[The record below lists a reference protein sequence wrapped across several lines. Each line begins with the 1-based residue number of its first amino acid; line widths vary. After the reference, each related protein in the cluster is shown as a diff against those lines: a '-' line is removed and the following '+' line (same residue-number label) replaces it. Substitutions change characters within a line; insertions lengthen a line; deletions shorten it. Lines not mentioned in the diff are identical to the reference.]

1 MREFEKVAMLGL
13 TFDDVL
19 LLPDASQVVPSEVDT
34 STRLTEKFSLRV
46 PIISSAMDT
55 VTESAMALAMASAGG
70 AGIIHRN
77 LSIEDQVA
85 HVKKVKVE
93 SGAIAGA
100 AVGVGDDGFARALAL
115 MEVGVDILVVDTAHG
130 HHQGV
135 LDAIARIKKVNSAQQ
150 VYWWECRNACGCA
163 SFD

>member
-34 STRLTEKFSLRV
+34 TTRLTEKFSLKV

-55 VTESAMALAMASAGG
+55 VTESAMAIAMAVAGG

-77 LSIEDQVA
+77 LAIDDQVA
-85 HVKKVKVE
+85 HVKAVKAAG
-93 SGAIAGA
+93 SALAGA
-100 AVGVGDDGFARALAL
+100 AVGVGDDGFKRAVAL
-115 MEVGVDILVVDTAHG
+115 MEAGVDVLVVDTAHG

-135 LDAIARIKKVNSAQQ
+135 LDAIAKIKSVNPKSEAK
-150 VYWWECRNACGCA
+150 R
-163 SFD
+163 S